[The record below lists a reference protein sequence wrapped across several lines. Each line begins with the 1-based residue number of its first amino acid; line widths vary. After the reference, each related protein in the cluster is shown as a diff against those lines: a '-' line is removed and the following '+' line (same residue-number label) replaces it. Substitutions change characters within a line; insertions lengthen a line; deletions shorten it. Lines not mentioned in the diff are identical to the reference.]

1 MKHMKFED
9 WYILN
14 RSKLETLAGLW
25 FLPKKWSSLLV
36 TVLSALDLLYTKQI
50 QNLATSLDDR
60 DVLPCI
66 RVNADG
72 STTLVNCKTGVE
84 IPKKD

>member
-9 WYILN
+9 WYVLN
-14 RSKLETLAGLW
+14 RSKIESLANLL
-25 FLPKKWSSLLV
+25 FFNKKLKGILM